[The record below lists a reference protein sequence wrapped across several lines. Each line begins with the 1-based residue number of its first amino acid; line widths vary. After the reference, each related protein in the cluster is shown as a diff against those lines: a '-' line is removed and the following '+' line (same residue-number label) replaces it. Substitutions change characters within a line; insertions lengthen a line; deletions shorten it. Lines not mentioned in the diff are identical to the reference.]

1 MADMSATHF
10 CLVGRFLTFL
20 PGKKSP
26 YQKLS
31 LETGSAED
39 RSSLGSSEPVEYQ
52 IVLSKDLRRM
62 MYRYLEPQDWV
73 RVVGRRYSRGVAL
86 PTLNQRSGLMEW
98 KADEISKLSPNQVDQ
113 LKHQTTLPKETE
125 SPKPIRVLVCQKSD
139 CRQRGSLAVSQ
150 AMESA
155 ILQRS
160 GSANAEAGSSKIVI
174 QATGCM
180 KRCQAGPNV
189 VMLPGGCHSRVTPE
203 QGRSLIQSAL

>member
-1 MADMSATHF
+1 MADMGATRF

-20 PGKKSP
+20 SGEKSP
-26 YQKLS
+26 YQGLS
-31 LETGSAED
+31 METVSAED
-39 RSSLGSSEPVEYQ
+39 PSHLEPASGPVEYQ

-73 RVVGRRYSRGVAL
+73 RVVGKRS
-86 PTLNQRSGLMEW
+86 LNQRSGLIEW
-98 KADEISKLSPNQVDQ
+98 KAAEISKLSPSQVDQ
-113 LKHQTTLPKETE
+113 LKPQTTLPPASK
-125 SPKPIRVLVCQKSD
+125 SPNPIRVLVCQKSD

-155 ILQRS
+155 ILQRN
-160 GSANAEAGSSKIVI
+160 GSAHAEAGSSKIVI
-174 QATGCM
+174 QVTGCM

-203 QGRSLIQSAL
+203 KGRSLIQSVL